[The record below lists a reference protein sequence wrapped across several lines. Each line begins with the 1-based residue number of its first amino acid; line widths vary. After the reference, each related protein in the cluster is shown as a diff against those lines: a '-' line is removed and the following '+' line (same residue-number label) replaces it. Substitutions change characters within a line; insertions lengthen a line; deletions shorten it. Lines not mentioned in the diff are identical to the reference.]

1 MDDDRYGYAR
11 EKLWQAIETL
21 VGAGSVQ
28 DRLTFAADFLLRLMP
43 DKHLPKEDWGEFEEI
58 KSALTSPPLS
68 SSTGWTARPITDAEG
83 TQLAQRILSLYTAL
97 IGGI

>member
-21 VGAGSVQ
+21 VGAGPVQ
-28 DRLTFAADFLLRLMP
+28 ERLTFAADFLLRLMP
-43 DKHLPKEDWGEFEEI
+43 DKHLPSEHRVEFEEI
-58 KSALTSPPLS
+58 KAALTSTPLS
-68 SSTGWTARPITDAEG
+68 STTGWTPRPITDAEG